1 MRVEIQLKYQFF
13 FCFILLLFV
22 CFFNWEFLHDH
33 SLVILEFPKQNKQNS
48 GHFGDTVVFPR
59 QQWKTFVFAGY
70 HVGVS
75 NQSCGSWTLF
85 LCDIFLR
92 RTFPIELL
100 DKKKIRGRGRKPLP
114 SPSSFTLVQLFR
126 RSRLET
132 VVMQAILVCS
142 STWQLRRC
150 LYLHTMNYNC
160 MLWGNANFSLSLL
173 SPTPIITQFFATFLN
188 SASVMTF
195 RIFTRNTNFKW

>member
-1 MRVEIQLKYQFF
+1 MITVWSYWSSPNKTNKTVGILVTQLYFRGNNGKRSCLQAAMLVFQTNPVEAE
-13 FCFILLLFV
+13 LFSYV
-22 CFFNWEFLHDH
+22 
-33 SLVILEFPKQNKQNS
+33 
-48 GHFGDTVVFPR
+48 
-59 QQWKTFVFAGY
+59 TFSIVTFSYEGRFRSSY
-70 HVGVS
+70 
-75 NQSCGSWTLF
+75 WT
-85 LCDIFLR
+85 
-92 RTFPIELL
+92 
-100 DKKKIRGRGRKPLP
+100 KKKKGGGEGNTSPPPLP
-114 SPSSFTLVQLFR
+114 SPPPPPFFTLVQLFR

-142 STWQLRRC
+142 STLQLRRC

-195 RIFTRNTNFKW
+195 RIFTRNKNFK